1 LKRKKIV
8 NTLIFLAPAL
18 IIYSL
23 FQFYPII
30 SGMYYGL
37 TDWDGFNPNKN
48 FVGLENFKELS
59 NDPLLYKSAI
69 NSIKLTVLVVL
80 IQNGIALLL
89 AILLDRKLRGIA
101 IFRTVYFIPVLMS
114 TAVVGFIWSTIFNPI
129 IGSWQVFFNFLGLET
144 IAKMDL
150 LGTSSTALYAIIF
163 VVIWQYVGYSMIIYL
178 AGLQTIPKDLYEAA
192 DIDGANR
199 WMKFKHVTFA
209 LIAPALTINMIL
221 STIGTLKMFDH
232 VYVLTGGGPGN
243 ASQVIGTAI
252 YTVAFSN
259 YRFGYGVA
267 LSMLLF
273 IVIAII
279 SIIQMKVLKK
289 REVEY

>member
-1 LKRKKIV
+1 LRRKRIW
-8 NTLIFLAPAL
+8 NTLIFIAPAF

-37 TDWDGFNPNKN
+37 TDWDGFNPNFN
-48 FVGLENFKELS
+48 FVGFDNFKELT
-59 NDPLLYKSAI
+59 NDPLIYESVM
-69 NSIKLTVLVVL
+69 NSFKLTVLVVL
-80 IQNGIALLL
+80 IQNGLALFL
-89 AILLDRKLRGIA
+89 AILVDKKMRGVT
-101 IFRTVYFIPVLMS
+101 IFRTVYFIPVLLS

-129 IGSWQVFFNFLGLET
+129 IGSWQVFFDVLGLES

-150 LGTSSTALYAIIF
+150 LGTSSTSLNAVIF
-163 VVIWQYVGYSMIIYL
+163 VVIWQYTGYSMIIYL

-192 DIDGANR
+192 DMDGANR

-209 LIAPALTINMIL
+209 LIAPALTINMVL

-252 YTVAFSN
+252 YTIAFSN

-273 IVIAII
+273 LVIAII
-279 SIIQMKVLKK
+279 SLVQLKLLKK
-289 REVEY
+289 REVDY